1 MEAAA
6 APAEITPQLQ
16 AACAV
21 LRNHLATA
29 LHAIHLF
36 GSAVDGGLH
45 PHSDIDLLV
54 TVDTPLPEATRRAL
68 MLALLDVSR
77 PYGAPP
83 GHRPL
88 EVTVIALAELRP
100 WRHPA
105 RRDMQ
110 FGEWLRADLLAGRFE
125 PPQPD
130 PDLALLLTQVHQH
143 GVALLGPAA
152 AALLP
157 PVPWQDVRQA
167 LAQTISLWHQPPDWE
182 GDERNVVLALARIWY
197 SACTGAIAAKD
208 AAAGW
213 ALERLPAAH
222 RPLVARARDAYL
234 GRSQDDLASRPEA
247 LAAFVH
253 HAKAAITRALQAA
266 PEVHPRATP

>member
-1 MEAAA
+1 M
-6 APAEITPQLQ
+6 LQ
-16 AACAV
+16 H
-21 LRNHLATA
+21 HLATG
-29 LHAIHLF
+29 LRAIHLF
-36 GSAVDGGLH
+36 GSALDGGLH

-54 TVDTPLPEATRRAL
+54 TVDAPLPEATRRAL
-68 MLALLDVSR
+68 MGALLDVSR
-77 PYGAPP
+77 PYGASP

-88 EVTVIALAELRP
+88 EVTVVALAEVLP

-105 RRDMQ
+105 RRELQ
-110 FGEWLRADLLAGRFE
+110 FGEWLRADLLAGQVE
-125 PPQPD
+125 APQPD

-152 AALLP
+152 AALLA
-157 PVPWQDVRQA
+157 PVPWQDVRQT
-167 LAQTISLWHQPPDWE
+167 LAQTITLWHQPPDWE

-197 SACTGAIAAKD
+197 SACTGAIAPKD
-208 AAAGW
+208 VAADW
-213 ALERLPAAH
+213 ALARLPVAH
-222 RPLVARARDAYL
+222 QPLLARARDAYL

-266 PEVHPRATP
+266 PEAPARATP